1 MNTDGPEMKF
11 EQMKC
16 LCRKMIV
23 LPIAAMI
30 IATIIFILEG
40 FPYPGRSGPTHS
52 ILSEQLA
59 TGLYLFDIL
68 YLFVLLLFVVTL
80 FPVIKLLADRELR
93 KIHPAMR
100 LRVLYRFL
108 VYAWITFFASRLMLG
123 IYYGVL
129 WLPEVLMRNFIFGG
143 LLVAAYFYFK
153 KRYTEKPETMF
164 P

>member
-1 MNTDGPEMKF
+1 MNADSPEMKF
-11 EQMKC
+11 EHTKR
-16 LCRKMIV
+16 LCRRMIV

-80 FPVIKLLADRELR
+80 FPVIKLQADRELR
-93 KIHPAMR
+93 KIHPALR
-100 LRVLYRFL
+100 LRLLFRCL
-108 VYAWITFFASRLMLG
+108 VYAWITFFASRLMLA
-123 IYYGVL
+123 IYHGVL
-129 WLPEVLMRNFIFGG
+129 WLPEVLLRNFIFGV
-143 LLVAAYFYFK
+143 LLIAAYFYFNRK
-153 KRYTEKPETMF
+153 YAEKPETMF